1 MQEIA
6 LGVCASRDR
15 RVEGVARADDR
26 GGAAGSIRQ
35 ASMEKVTAS
44 AVARR
49 CPVGAEI
56 VGDGDVSFRVWAP
69 AAQRVS
75 VVLPSQSDREYALTQ
90 ERGGYFSA
98 VVPARAGDRYG
109 FRLDDSSQR
118 YPDPASRF
126 QPEGPHEASEV
137 IDARAFQW
145 SDANWPGVPLE
156 GQVIYEMHAGTFT
169 PEGTWASAQRQLD
182 ELTRLGITVLELMPV
197 AEFEGRFGWGYDGV
211 DLFAPSHLYGRP
223 DDLRRFI
230 DAAHARGLGV
240 LLDVVYN
247 HFGPSGNYLRAFS
260 PAYFTDKYENEWGDA
275 INFDGPDSGPVREFF
290 IANAA
295 YWIEEFHFDGLRL
308 DATQQIFDASQPHII
323 AAIGEAARQRAGR
336 RRVLL
341 VGENES
347 QDVIN
352 VKAPSE
358 GGRGLDALW
367 NDDFHHSAMVAATGY
382 AEAYYSDTYGT
393 PQEFISAAKYGYL
406 YQGQYYHWQRHRRG
420 TPTFGLA
427 PATFVVYLQNHDQV
441 ANSARGLRGHQLTSP
456 AKWRALTALMLL
468 MPNTP
473 MLFQG
478 QEFAASSPF
487 LFFADFEPDLAD
499 AVRRGRQEFLTQFP
513 SVRDFVRRSMLDD
526 PGSQETFAR
535 CTLDFKERHT
545 NHAWYAL
552 HADLLRLRRDEPA
565 FRAQRRG
572 QVDGAVIGE
581 QAFVLRFFVDTSA
594 DERLLLIN
602 LGQELNRPSL
612 AEPLVAPPVGFEWLM
627 HWSSNDPKYGGSGTR
642 DLWPDGSWSIPP
654 ECAIVV
660 RPEAMRPSTTGPVR
674 RRTA

>member
-1 MQEIA
+1 MPEIA
-6 LGVCASRDR
+6 LSVCAPRAPGTPTQARAHDR
-15 RVEGVARADDR
+15 AGVAAPTRW
-26 GGAAGSIRQ
+26 GSV
-35 ASMEKVTAS
+35 EKVNAS
-44 AVARR
+44 AVGRR
-49 CPVGAEI
+49 WPVGAEV
-56 VGDGDVSFRVWAP
+56 VGANEVSFRLWAP
-69 AAQRVS
+69 AARRVK
-75 VVLPSQSDREYALTQ
+75 VVVVSHSGREFEL
-90 ERGGYFSA
+90 EPEPGGYFSGL
-98 VVPARAGDRYG
+98 VPAQAGDRYA
-109 FRLDDSSQR
+109 FRLDGSSQL

-126 QPEGPHEASEV
+126 QPSGPHETSEI

-145 SDANWPGVPLE
+145 TDADWPGVRLE

-169 PEGTWASAQRQLD
+169 PEGTWASALRQLD
-182 ELTRLGITVLELMPV
+182 ELARLGITLLELMPV
-197 AEFEGRFGWGYDGV
+197 GEFEGRFGWGYDGV

-230 DAAHARGLGV
+230 DAAHARGIGV

-275 INFDGPDSGPVREFF
+275 INFDGPDSGPVRAFF

-295 YWIEEFHFDGLRL
+295 YWIDEFHIDGLRL
-308 DATQQIFDASQPHII
+308 DATQQIFDGSQPHIL

-347 QDVIN
+347 QDVVN
-352 VKAPSE
+352 VKAPAE

-427 PATFVVYLQNHDQV
+427 PAAFVVYLQNHDQV

-456 AKWRALTALMLL
+456 GKWRALTALMLL

-478 QEFAASSPF
+478 QEFASSSPF
-487 LFFADFEPDLAD
+487 LYFADFEPDLAS

-513 SVRDFVRRSMLDD
+513 SVRDFVDRSRLDD

-552 HADLLRLRRDEPA
+552 HEDLLRLRRDEPA

-572 QVDGAVIGE
+572 QVDGAVLGE
-581 QAFVLRFFVDTSA
+581 QAFVLRFFADASP
-594 DERLLLIN
+594 DERLLIIN
-602 LGQELNRPSL
+602 LGQEVNRPSL
-612 AEPLVAPPVGFEWLM
+612 AEPLVAPPLGFEWHV
-627 HWSSNDPKYGGSGTR
+627 HWSSSDPKYGGGGTR
-642 DLWPDGSWSIPP
+642 DLWPDGTWSIPP
-654 ECAIVV
+654 ESAIVC
-660 RPEAMRPSTTGPVR
+660 RPEALRPRTTGPVR